1 MNATNVP
8 ASFVILGFVCI
19 LSLVMFTVV
28 GVLAMTILGQSQS
41 RKRYRDQGLE
51 NDNTH
56 FETGRAIGM
65 LSGDR
70 PSQPKSI
77 EDGFWLS
84 TDVYV
89 LGTVI
94 NYGCILSGRTIR
106 DSVVVEMQPRQFVY
120 TGDTPTDIKILNAT
134 APGALEPQNN
144 YFPNPSEDQ
153 NIPPSLIENAT
164 EPEKPTSPESFQGYP
179 PAY

>member
-8 ASFVILGFVCI
+8 ASIFILGFLCI
-19 LSLVMFTVV
+19 LSLVMFTVI
-28 GVLAMTILGQSQS
+28 GVLAMTILGQSKS
-41 RKRYRDQGLE
+41 RRKYRDQGLE
-51 NDNTH
+51 NDNTN
-56 FETGRAIGM
+56 FEMGRAIGM
-65 LSGDR
+65 ISGDS
-70 PSQPKSI
+70 PSQPNAI

-94 NYGCILSGRTIR
+94 DYGCVLSGRTIR
-106 DSVVVEMQPRQFVY
+106 ESVVVETQPRQFVY
-120 TGDTPTDIKILNAT
+120 TGDSPANIKILNAT
-134 APGALEPQNN
+134 PPEAMEPQNN
-144 YFPNPSEDQ
+144 YFPNSSENQ
-153 NIPPSLIENAT
+153 FIPPSILESSR

>member
-1 MNATNVP
+1 MNL
-8 ASFVILGFVCI
+8 SIFILGFLCI
-19 LSLVMFTVV
+19 LSLVVFTVV
-28 GVLAMTILGQSQS
+28 GVLAMTFFGQNKS
-41 RKRYRDQGLE
+41 RKKYRDQGVDS
-51 NDNTH
+51 DNTH

-65 LSGDR
+65 LSGDS
-70 PSQPKSI
+70 PSQSNAI

-94 NYGCILSGRTIR
+94 NYGCVLGGRTIR
-106 DSVVVEMQPRQFVY
+106 ESVVVETQTRQFVY
-120 TGDTPTDIKILNAT
+120 TGDSPSNIKILNAT
-134 APGALEPQNN
+134 PPEALEPQNN
-144 YFPNPSEDQ
+144 YSSNPSENQ
-153 NIPPSLIENAT
+153 IIPPSILESSR